1 MDKGIDGRWKMCLSE
16 NEPECHV
23 EDTGFSSLFKVK
35 ELRECLYS
43 VGRNLGER
51 EG

>member
-1 MDKGIDGRWKMCLSE
+1 MNVIIGEE
-16 NEPECHV
+16 NEV
-23 EDTGFSSLFKVK
+23 RRGLFFFLFKVK

-43 VGRNLGER
+43 VGSNLVER

>member
-1 MDKGIDGRWKMCLSE
+1 MRSG
-16 NEPECHV
+16 
-23 EDTGFSSLFKVK
+23 EDFFFFLFKVK

-43 VGRNLGER
+43 VGSNLVER